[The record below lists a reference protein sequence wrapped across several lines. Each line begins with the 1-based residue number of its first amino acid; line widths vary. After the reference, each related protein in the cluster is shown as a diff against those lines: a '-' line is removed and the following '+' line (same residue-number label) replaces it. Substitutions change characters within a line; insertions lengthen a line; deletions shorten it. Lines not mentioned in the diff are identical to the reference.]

1 MPGRTTSNRNPLM
14 DLDGVFDMPEEGDG
28 DDDGDRSPA
37 SPASPRPPAA
47 QRGPGV
53 RERIFRLLDD
63 PDSSLPAKI
72 ISIFVMVLILL
83 GTVAFVAETEPSV
96 RDAWLDELHLLE
108 TVCVVSF
115 TVDYVGRVL
124 TYPEK
129 GWLRY
134 LMQPLNLIDV
144 FSILPWYL
152 QQLVGTGG
160 SMAIL
165 RVLRM
170 ARVFRVMKVGGM
182 RDEMVMFSRGVQEA
196 MAGLTLLLFLL
207 VIYLVL
213 FGALMHTLEYD
224 SHREIDKAGFESIP
238 ASIWFVVA
246 TLTTV
251 GYGDVFPLTWQGKI
265 MGSLCMLSGILVLAL
280 PIVLVGNAFKDA
292 FEMIEAERMDSL
304 ERAIYENTVRTTL
317 PSRALHYMYCT
328 DADHVGLAAGR
339 CQPSC
344 EERRV
349 DGSRGRRGCGR
360 SGAPEGEDRH
370 GVEAARRDVR
380 GDEGRALQAVLR
392 DPQLQIAG

>member
-1 MPGRTTSNRNPLM
+1 MPGNPLM
-14 DLDGVFDMPEEGDG
+14 DLDGVFDMPEERDG
-28 DDDGDRSPA
+28 DDDGEK

-72 ISIFVMVLILL
+72 ISIFVMILILL
-83 GTVAFVAETEPSV
+83 GTVAFVAETVPSV

-134 LMQPLNLIDV
+134 LVQPLNLIDF
-144 FSILPWYL
+144 FSILPWYV

-304 ERAIYENTVRTTL
+304 ERAIYENTVRAKL
-317 PSRALHYMYCT
+317 PSRALRYTAARTLIMSVWRQGVANPLAKKDAST
-328 DADHVGLAAGR
+328 DREVVAAADEA
-339 CQPSC
+339 
-344 EERRV
+344 ERRRV
-349 DGSRGRRGCGR
+349 KIATVSKLLAGIYEETKDERFRQCCEILSSR
-360 SGAPEGEDRH
+360 
-370 GVEAARRDVR
+370 
-380 GDEGRALQAVLR
+380 
-392 DPQLQIAG
+392 

>member
-1 MPGRTTSNRNPLM
+1 MPGNPLM
-14 DLDGVFDMPEEGDG
+14 DLDGVFDMPEERDG
-28 DDDGDRSPA
+28 DDDGEK

-72 ISIFVMVLILL
+72 ISIFVMILILL
-83 GTVAFVAETEPSV
+83 GTVAFVAETVPSV

-317 PSRALHYMYCT
+317 PSRALHYMYSRTARTLIMSVWRQGVANPLAKKDAST
-328 DADHVGLAAGR
+328 DREVVAAADEA
-339 CQPSC
+339 
-344 EERRV
+344 ERRRV
-349 DGSRGRRGCGR
+349 KIATVSKLLAGIYEETKDERFRQCCEILSSR
-360 SGAPEGEDRH
+360 
-370 GVEAARRDVR
+370 
-380 GDEGRALQAVLR
+380 
-392 DPQLQIAG
+392 